1 MKRTPLCQLL
11 GINYP
16 VIQAP
21 MSWVA
26 TAELAAAVSEAGGL
40 GTIGPNAGMTR
51 QREARDVE
59 AATRCFRE
67 QIRRTRTITSK
78 PFAANIPVGWGKQ
91 REITDRLV
99 EVAIQERLPIAVVSM
114 GSSQPYTAKLK
125 AVGIKVIHAVGS
137 VEHAKKAEMDGVD
150 AVVCEGYEGGGHLGG
165 EESTTFVLVPQVV
178 DAVKIPV
185 IAGGGIVDG
194 RGAAAA
200 FALGAQAV
208 YMGTRFLATIE
219 CAAHPAVKESIIRA
233 TDTSTVA
240 FGRKTGLSRCL
251 KNEYTKRHM
260 ELEAR
265 GASFKELRE
274 YERTCP
280 SLGEWRRLPGAL
292 IAGNIEEGTL
302 AMGAGSGMIREILTA
317 GEVVRRVVKEYDEVV
332 KRQYVE
338 MFGGN

>member
-16 VIQAP
+16 IIQAP

-51 QREARDVE
+51 QREAGDVE
-59 AATRCFRE
+59 ASMRCFKE
-67 QIRRTRTITSK
+67 QIRRTRTLTSK

-91 REITDRLV
+91 REVTDLLV
-99 EVAIQERLPIAVVSM
+99 EIAVQEHLPIAVVSM

-125 AVGIKVIHAVGS
+125 LGGVKVIHAVGS
-137 VEHAKKAEMDGVD
+137 VEHAKKAEVDGVD

-165 EESTTFVLVPQVV
+165 EELTTLVLVPQVV

-194 RGAAAA
+194 RGVAAA

-219 CAAHPAVKESIIRA
+219 CAVHPAVKEAIVRA

-240 FGRKTGLSRCL
+240 FGRKTGLSRCW
-251 KNEYTKRHM
+251 KNAYTKKHM

-265 GASFKELRE
+265 GASFDELRE
-274 YERTCP
+274 FERTCP

-292 IAGNIEEGTL
+292 IAGNIEEGTV
-302 AMGAGSGMIREILTA
+302 AMGAGAALIREVLAA

-332 KRQYVE
+332 KRQCTE
-338 MFGGN
+338 MLGGN